1 MPNLSERFQDRSDAL
16 FKSQRDRGRE
26 KRDKN
31 NRIIKQGYK
40 LPFDK
45 KQFMAWLLDQ
55 FHGEAGAIPCRY
67 CRQPIDVYNCQL
79 DHGTPLSRG
88 GSPGLVNLDPTCA
101 PCNDVKGK
109 MTPEEMD
116 FFLAKMVDMGNHFH
130 NGIAVQN
137 ITHRLE
143 SYSAMKAT
151 VNRAHASRQKQA
163 AAVAVAEEPF

>member
-1 MPNLSERFQDRSDAL
+1 MISFSPRF
-16 FKSQRDRGRE
+16 RDRVNSLFASQQNRARE
-26 KRDKN
+26 KRNKN
-31 NRIIKQGYK
+31 GRIVKQGYV
-40 LPFDK
+40 LPFDR
-45 KQFMAWLLDQ
+45 KQFMAWLVDQ
-55 FHGEAGAIPCRY
+55 FGGENGAIPCRY
-67 CRQPIDVYNCQL
+67 CRRPIDVYNCQL

-88 GSPGLVNLDPTCA
+88 GSPGLSNLTATCA

-151 VNRAHASRQKQA
+151 VNRAHANKKKEA
-163 AAVAVAEEPF
+163 AIAVEEPF